1 MLCPSCHTPNRDN
14 AKFCKG
20 CGQLLVVEVVAAGQ
34 ETQLAETQ
42 PGAMPPSQTEP
53 SDACGNAEPASMSQ
67 QQTRSVPIQPA
78 QDWGNE
84 CASECISE
92 CVSKST
98 LNPNDPSLAPTEI
111 LTPEQMTEAKARRWQ
126 RNFEVGP
133 KEQELQNHNH
143 ASEKANNAEV
153 SNASDIANA
162 PTIITAASSPTPAAN
177 TPQPQQ
183 DIADMATIIM
193 SPKNAPTVYD
203 GMSQSVSSRG
213 ISGIEEEEGPM
224 TKEHSETTEAPS
236 GEEPGSI
243 NHAESH
249 PDLDQKQSPELK
261 RSVPVPSCS
270 DRIQPLRTGDP
281 NSELPVSHSVPIQ
294 HSMMGERMTHKDRG
308 NECFTTPTASPA
320 VEENTST
327 PREMM
332 HVNEVTKIEPAQDDN
347 TFPILTANTLV
358 GERYEIIQ
366 VIKDAKEEHVY
377 EVVDRKG
384 YLHCWNCSN
393 EENAEG
399 DEFCNDCGAEL
410 LNAPYLM
417 HEYPISSTK
426 DSETCVL
433 QGAIVNTFVDHDH
446 TYVIE
451 LPQALQSAFP
461 NGVHL
466 LAAGNSDA
474 GLERR
479 DSPNEDSTLV
489 LLLERVH
496 ESISFPAGIF
506 IVCDGLGGHD
516 SGQEASRMA
525 TKIIAERIIHDLL
538 LPPLNTEKTEDPA
551 KLQDEEHVLGL
562 LQRAIEEANTT
573 ICQRNQREK
582 TDMGCTLTGSMIV
595 GEHAYIFNVG
605 DSRTY
610 MLRDGKLYQLT
621 NDHSLVGQLVAG
633 GLIAPED
640 VYTHPQRSQIYRNIG
655 DKLNVQIDVFKQQI
669 HPGDTLLSC
678 SDGLWEMV
686 RDPQIADILN
696 AAPDPQAA
704 CTQLIETANN
714 NGGED
719 NVSAVVVFVR

>member
-1 MLCPSCHTPNRDN
+1 
-14 AKFCKG
+14 
-20 CGQLLVVEVVAAGQ
+20 
-34 ETQLAETQ
+34 
-42 PGAMPPSQTEP
+42 
-53 SDACGNAEPASMSQ
+53 MSQ
-67 QQTRSVPIQPA
+67 PVA
-78 QDWGNE
+78 F
-84 CASECISE
+84 
-92 CVSKST
+92 
-98 LNPNDPSLAPTEI
+98 
-111 LTPEQMTEAKARRWQ
+111 RR
-126 RNFEVGP
+126 V
-133 KEQELQNHNH
+133 
-143 ASEKANNAEV
+143 
-153 SNASDIANA
+153 
-162 PTIITAASSPTPAAN
+162 
-177 TPQPQQ
+177 
-183 DIADMATIIM
+183 
-193 SPKNAPTVYD
+193 
-203 GMSQSVSSRG
+203 
-213 ISGIEEEEGPM
+213 SGIEEEGPM
-224 TKEHSETTEAPS
+224 TKEHTEGTKAPS
-236 GEEPGSI
+236 GEESGSI
-243 NHAESH
+243 NHGESH
-249 PDLDQKQSPELK
+249 PDPDQKQESGLK
-261 RSVPVPSCS
+261 RSVPV
-270 DRIQPLRTGDP
+270 QPAQDWGTECI
-281 NSELPVSHSVPIQ
+281 SECVSECIS
-294 HSMMGERMTHKDRG
+294 
-308 NECFTTPTASPA
+308 ECFTTQSDSPV

-327 PREMM
+327 AETPNTSREMK
-332 HVNEVTKIEPAQDDN
+332 HVNEITEIESAQDDT
-347 TFPILTANTLV
+347 TFPVLTANILV
-358 GERYEIIQ
+358 GERYEITQ

-393 EENAEG
+393 KENAEG

-417 HEYPISSTK
+417 HEYPTSSTK
-426 DSETCVL
+426 DAETHVL

-461 NGVHL
+461 NGAHL
-466 LAAGNSDA
+466 LAAGDSDA

-489 LLLERVH
+489 LFLERVH

-506 IVCDGLGGHD
+506 IVCDGMGGHD

-538 LPPLNTEKTEDPA
+538 LPPLNTEKAEDPA

-655 DKLNVQIDVFKQQI
+655 DRLNVQIDVFKQQI
-669 HPGDTLLSC
+669 HPGDILLSC